1 VYETLKSLFFCRYS
15 SVTLSLFAFLAA
27 GGCNG
32 DNLDFPPQGGPSTT
46 LLQGVAFDGP
56 VLQGT
61 VALEQYPPG
70 SGVLASGTTDQ
81 NGNFSFTA
89 PLLDSTAVYI
99 LTVSG
104 GKTLDLATGNT
115 LTLTQGDQLI
125 AIGTGQDFSSGSL
138 SITPF
143 TSLETS
149 LAEHFINQG
158 ISMSDAIRQSDDL
171 WSGYLGFDP
180 LKTPV
185 ANPTLGPTQANS
197 AGLYGIALAGLS
209 QMAYSIGQNQSLSPG
224 TTNTFGLLI
233 QLENDLSDGIFNGL
247 QQGSSTPLSYYG
259 YSLTS
264 DTLRK
269 NLAAGIL
276 EFLWNTQNKSGLT
289 PLTIDGF
296 ANSLALNTSSL
307 FSESPGASAPDP
319 SAPTISVV
327 SPVVGQY
334 YRGTMTIMAS
344 ASDDLGIGS
353 FVTTSP
359 NLPLPGGSL
368 DQNPLTTSFNT
379 ASVADGSYNLVFT
392 ATDYAGHMAS
402 QDVQFSVDNTPPTI
416 SNLSPSNNQ
425 TLTFCAGITES
436 VTVTGTLTDTGSG
449 PNSVGVS
456 EISPDS
462 TEITSSFTLSSTNPT
477 QGTFQFTFSVPTDGC
492 KSVSYTFTLTGYDN
506 LFNSFTLPY
515 SLTIEN

>member
-1 VYETLKSLFFCRYS
+1 MSETLKSFSHARHYPLI
-15 SVTLSLFAFLAA
+15 LSFFAFLTA

-32 DNLDFPPQGGPSTT
+32 DNLNFPPQGGPSGAI
-46 LLQGVAFDGP
+46 LQGVAFDGP
-56 VLQGT
+56 ILQGT
-61 VALEQYPPG
+61 VSLEQYPPG

-81 NGNFSFTA
+81 SGNFSFTA
-89 PLLDSTAVYI
+89 PVLESTGIYV
-99 LTVSG
+99 LTVSSG
-104 GKTLDLATGNT
+104 TTLDLATGNT
-115 LTLTQGDQLI
+115 LNLTQGDQLI
-125 AIGTGQDFSSGSL
+125 AIGTGQEFSGGSL

-143 TSLETS
+143 TSLEAS
-149 LAEHFINQG
+149 LAEHFIYQG
-158 ISMSDAIRQSDDL
+158 VAMSDAIRQSDDL

-180 LKTPV
+180 LMTPI

-209 QMAYSIGQNQSLSPG
+209 QMAYSIGQKQSLSPG
-224 TTNTFGLLI
+224 TTNTFGLLL
-233 QLENDLSDGIFNGL
+233 QLESDISDGIFNGL

-269 NLAAGIL
+269 DLAAGIL

-289 PLTIDGF
+289 PLTVDGF

-319 SAPTISVV
+319 TAPSVSVV

-334 YRGTMTIMAS
+334 YRGTLTIMAS

-353 FVTTSP
+353 FLTTSP

-368 DQNPLTTSFNT
+368 DQNPLTTSFDT

-392 ATDYAGHMAS
+392 ATDYAGHTAS
-402 QDVQFSVDNTPPTI
+402 KDVQFSVDNTPPTI
-416 SNLSPSNNQ
+416 SNLSPANTQ
-425 TLTFCAGITES
+425 TLTFCSGITES
-436 VTVTGTLTDTGSG
+436 VTVTGTLTDMGSG
-449 PNSVGVS
+449 PNFVSVEETIPS
-456 EISPDS
+456 A
-462 TEITSSFTLSSTNPT
+462 TQMTASFTLSATNPT
-477 QGTFQFTFSVPTDGC
+477 QGTFQFTFTVPENGC
-492 KSVSYTFTLTGYDN
+492 KAVPYAFTLTGYDN
-506 LFNSFTLPY
+506 LLNSSILSY